1 MGRIHDSL
9 SQIQAPPLLLPG
21 LCEDIHKAALSC
33 EHCILGNNASHKAQ
47 HILGC
52 GETDEPFIIVSF
64 DICVPDMTYPLD
76 KAYFKKK
83 GGMKDPKFRQASLT
97 GLCSMTGFEGVAF
110 LSEMRGKGVANQVL
124 AHFISP
130 NGLPWM
136 VLIDLDGLFK
146 DELVEVFEQIKIPFM
161 VLNPEQH
168 EGILCERFFHQ
179 YLNKVQTIEGCNSVD
194 HQEWMRNCLL
204 AAYAWNAGRI
214 DGTNTTRCFSAKA
227 QTFLAFPLDVV
238 DEPFQLVANL
248 LSEWRSMSRLCFLC
262 GINRRSL

>member
-9 SQIQAPPLLLPG
+9 SQIQAPPLLLPS

-64 DICVPDMTYPLD
+64 DICVPGMTYPLD

-97 GLCSMTGFEGVAF
+97 RLCSMTGFEGVAF

-136 VLIDLDGLFK
+136 ELIDFG
-146 DELVEVFEQIKIPFM
+146 
-161 VLNPEQH
+161 
-168 EGILCERFFHQ
+168 
-179 YLNKVQTIEGCNSVD
+179 
-194 HQEWMRNCLL
+194 W
-204 AAYAWNAGRI
+204 
-214 DGTNTTRCFSAKA
+214 
-227 QTFLAFPLDVV
+227 
-238 DEPFQLVANL
+238 PFQ
-248 LSEWRSMSRLCFLC
+248 
-262 GINRRSL
+262 G